1 MADLEED
8 FGADTQRFQAF
19 VAHADSET
27 PAPWQMRAPA
37 SRIWLLAGVVILV
50 AVVAALLMMTLT

>member
-1 MADLEED
+1 MADTEED

-27 PAPWQMRAPA
+27 PSPWQMRAPA

-50 AVVAALLMMTLT
+50 AVVVALLMMTLT

>member
-37 SRIWLLAGVVILV
+37 SRIWLLVGVVVAV
-50 AVVAALLMMTLT
+50 AVVVALLMTTLT